1 MSVRDRSLAPEG
13 KKKINWVKSHMP
25 VLNLLEKHFEEE
37 KPLKGTNI
45 SMAIHLEPTTAYLAT
60 VLGKGGAK
68 VALTGSNPLST
79 QDSAAAAVNE
89 EENVEVYAKHGAD
102 KEEFYEN
109 YNKVLDIE
117 PDVIIDDG
125 SDLVSITHEK
135 RRNLLDKIK
144 GACEETTTGVNRLK
158 SMEKENVLEFPAIA
172 VNDAKSKYLFD
183 SMHGTGQSVWD
194 GVMRTTNLS
203 IAGSQVVVSGFGPVG
218 KGIAKRAD
226 GLGANVTITEVN
238 PIRALEAVMEGYS
251 VKTMK
256 EASKIADFIITA
268 TGDKNVVDKEHFNL
282 MKENAI
288 LANAGH
294 FDVEVNVE
302 GLEKMAEE
310 VKEVKENITEYKL
323 NDKSLFVLGEGRLV
337 NLACGDGH
345 AAEIMDISFAL
356 QAKSVLYL
364 INNDLKNKVYNV
376 PKKIDEEVSELKL
389 KGMGIETDTLTEEQ
403 KEYLGSWKLGT

>member
-158 SMEKENVLEFPAIA
+158 SMEKENVLEFSAIA

>member
-389 KGMGIETDTLTEEQ
+389 KGMGIKTDTLTEEQ

>member
-68 VALTGSNPLST
+68 VGLTGSNPLST

-256 EASKIADFIITA
+256 EAAKIADFIITA
-268 TGDKNVVDKEHFNL
+268 TGDKNVVDKEHFNV

-376 PKKIDEEVSELKL
+376 PKKIDEEVSKLKL
-389 KGMGIETDTLTEEQ
+389 KGMGIETDALTEEQ

>member
-68 VALTGSNPLST
+68 VGLTGSNPLST

-256 EASKIADFIITA
+256 EAAKIADFIITA

-389 KGMGIETDTLTEEQ
+389 KGMGIETDALTEEQ